1 MKNGIKIYAYISK
14 NGGEIDLKKCSEEL
28 KMLVVIL
35 GGYSRICLNLR
46 KRTGSRVSV

>member
-14 NGGEIDLKKCSEEL
+14 NGGEIDLKKCLEEL

-35 GGYSRICLNLR
+35 GAIHAY
-46 KRTGSRVSV
+46 V